1 MKRVSFESVSKRLFR
16 HAQAPRVRRCPDQ
29 NVMGRCGR
37 SAPPHGGIFRTVR
50 GSFTPRGALDTGYG
64 FHFLFELAVRS
75 ALARC
80 RKMFQDCV
88 RFQYAPARQNNAR
101 RVGSFFRISGG
112 IFHDAGFIRCT
123 FRRRSVSARAAAVHA
138 AALVLEA
145 VHQHA
150 LRRGPA
156 RPCQFTRAPDRALY
170 RGHRARGLHRRLFRP
185 ARLCSRRADA
195 AVSVSRAGAAS
206 RPTAAAAGAASR
218 RIHAF

>member
-1 MKRVSFESVSKRLFR
+1 MTCFILPKKPRRVCARRRKESRNHFLRRRVRRREYRSARKRAKGVPFVRCSEPQPLSNESPVKRVSFESVSKRLFR

-64 FHFLFELAVRS
+64 FHFLSELAVRS

-101 RVGSFFRISGG
+101 RVGSFFS
-112 IFHDAGFIRCT
+112 H
-123 FRRRSVSARAAAVHA
+123 FRRNF
-138 AALVLEA
+138 
-145 VHQHA
+145 
-150 LRRGPA
+150 P
-156 RPCQFTRAPDRALY
+156 
-170 RGHRARGLHRRLFRP
+170 
-185 ARLCSRRADA
+185 
-195 AVSVSRAGAAS
+195 
-206 RPTAAAAGAASR
+206 
-218 RIHAF
+218 